1 MKIPQSFCLK
11 IVFAFVILFA
21 VVGTDASTSR
31 ESWSLWRKGFNV
43 YEDGEDMMLQG
54 KNVEALKNFET
65 ALKYFGKISKNNPKW
80 KTKLISYRIGMCRR
94 KITSINKKIAESN
107 MTGVAQPS
115 SSLIA
120 KAIQSTRLEKL
131 QIEVDLY
138 KNKFY
143 TTSAALELAKRDAER
158 NKVASAQL
166 PVILKEKSDLA
177 VKLSLL
183 EKQYRNLALATNARA
198 DVDEDMKHNINAVKD
213 KLAAANLQIE
223 KLNKQIESVKES
235 NEQLE
240 VSNRLIKAEVVKEQ
254 KKGDSLQQN
263 TFSAQK
269 MLTQMKKERDGF
281 ESEIVTLA
289 KKQQQ
294 LKKLL
299 NKKDTAIVEL
309 ENKLSD
315 LMDKSDVAGVTEQ
328 LRSENSR
335 LNAAKKEL
343 VVKVDELEKEKSG
356 LKKKL
361 SQSVVNMVELSDNFS
376 KQKELAEKNA
386 KELAAINERKK
397 QELEQVKVNASM
409 LKTFQDEN
417 EKLKAEFSELSRNFK
432 KLKIESDI
440 VADQR
445 QKEHSDFVQREAG
458 LKEKLVYANTKLT
471 KLMNESPSS
480 EDQKKLLAR
489 LDQVS
494 SMNNELAKL
503 KHNSKVTGGQLKLLL
518 TEKNRIE
525 LEYLALQAQM
535 KDAPDVSTKINEAKQ
550 RFMKEVAQL
559 GTQLQAAQK
568 EIVLLKSRV
577 KNSSSKAL
585 LQTKEKEIDQL
596 KNKALLSSNKVTQLT
611 LANAE
616 LTAQLREA
624 KTAGVVLDTPG
635 AIGSDSKLLT
645 QVKVEAAIKK
655 QLRTLSA
662 KYEVKLKDAVKR
674 EKSLNKKLAQST
686 SMAKTYKANLTNLT
700 GRFNA
705 MEEKI
710 ATSNSTESEL
720 IEKTKAATTELKR
733 LTAENK
739 RLEFMVEK
747 LDLENVLA
755 DGKKVKQELE
765 NMKIERLALSQQ
777 VEELKAV
784 KVNPD
789 VALLV
794 KKMDRKNTAIDEL
807 IAQIEELKDDNEG
820 LSTSFEDIDRK
831 LYKRNEKLMQYKEWL
846 DTKSRNFDAL
856 ADRKKALEKE
866 LNELRKN

>member
-1 MKIPQSFCLK
+1 MK
-11 IVFAFVILFA
+11 IVFTFVILFA
-21 VVGTDASTSR
+21 VAGSDASSSR
-31 ESWSLWRKGFNV
+31 ESWNLWRKGFNV

-54 KNVEALKNFET
+54 KNVEALKNFKT
-65 ALKYFGKISKNNPKW
+65 ALEYFGEISKKNPKW
-80 KTKLISYRIGMCRR
+80 KTKLISYRIGLCRR
-94 KITSINKKIAESN
+94 KISSINKKIAESN
-107 MTGVAQPS
+107 MKAGAQTS
-115 SSLIA
+115 SSLITR
-120 KAIQSTRLEKL
+120 AIQSTLLEKL

-183 EKQYRNLALATNARA
+183 EKQYRNLALATNAKA
-198 DVDEDMKHNINAVKD
+198 NVDGDMKLNIKAVKD
-213 KLAAANLQIE
+213 QLAAANLQIE
-223 KLNKQIESVKES
+223 KLNKQIDTVKES
-235 NEQLE
+235 NKQLE
-240 VSNRLIKAEVVKEQ
+240 ASNRLIRAEVVKEQ

-269 MLTQMKKERDGF
+269 MLTQMEKERTSF
-281 ESEIVTLA
+281 ETEIVTLTE
-289 KKQQQ
+289 KQQQ
-294 LKKLL
+294 LKKQL
-299 NKKDTAIVEL
+299 NKKDTTIVEL

-343 VVKVDELEKEKSG
+343 IVKVDELEKEKSG

-361 SQSVVNMVELSDNFS
+361 SQSVVNMVELGDNFR
-376 KQKELAEKNA
+376 KQKDLAEKSA
-386 KELAAINERKK
+386 KELAAINDRKK
-397 QELEQVKVNASM
+397 QELEQSKVNASM
-409 LKTFQDEN
+409 LKSFQDEN
-417 EKLKAEFSELSRNFK
+417 QKLKSELSELSRNFK
-432 KLKIESDI
+432 TLKTESDI
-440 VADQR
+440 MTDQR
-445 QKEHSDFVQREAG
+445 QKEHSDFVQREAK

-471 KLMNESPSS
+471 KLMNEAPAS
-480 EDQKKLLAR
+480 EEQKKLLAR

-494 SMNNELAKL
+494 SMKSELAKL
-503 KHNSKVTGGQLKLLL
+503 QQDSKVTGGQLKLLL
-518 TEKNRIE
+518 TEKNRLE

-559 GTQLQAAQK
+559 RTQLQTAQN
-568 EIVLLKSRV
+568 EVVQLKSRV
-577 KNSSSKAL
+577 KNSSSKVL
-585 LQTKEKEIDQL
+585 LQAKEKEIDSL
-596 KNKALLSSNKVTQLT
+596 KNKALVNSNKVTQLT

-624 KTAGVVLDTPG
+624 KTVKVVLDTPG
-635 AIGSDSKLLT
+635 AVESDSKLLT
-645 QVKVEAAIKK
+645 RVKLEAAAKK
-655 QLRTLSA
+655 QLRALSA
-662 KYEVKLKDAVKR
+662 KYEAKLKNAVKR
-674 EKSLNKKLAQST
+674 EKSLSKKLAQSD
-686 SMAKTYKANLTNLT
+686 SMAKTYKANLTNIT
-700 GRFNA
+700 ERFNA
-705 MEEKI
+705 MKDKVE
-710 ATSNSTESEL
+710 TSNSTESEL
-720 IEKTKAATTELKR
+720 VEKTKAAASELKR
-733 LTAENK
+733 LATENK
-739 RLEFMVEK
+739 RLEFMVNK
-747 LDLENVLA
+747 LDLEKVLA

-777 VEELKAV
+777 VEELKAI

-820 LSTSFEDIDRK
+820 LSASFEDIDRK

-846 DTKSRNFDAL
+846 DTKSKNFDAL

-866 LNELRKN
+866 LGELRKKLK